1 MAKKVEVEFELKYKE
16 AVKNLN
22 EFQKEYAKLEKEVEV
37 ANKKT
42 ADSLAKVEK
51 SAKDGAKGVK
61 KVGASIKTLAKATGI
76 IFLLQKAFEFVSEAI
91 RENQEV
97 MDGLTTVFNTAQ
109 IIFNE
114 VVNVFVD
121 VYKSVSSATENFDA
135 LGKVISGLITIALT
149 PLKLTFYGITLAIQE
164 AQLIWEKSPFGSG
177 DTKVI
182 AELNLSIL
190 ETKQNLYDVGEAA
203 LGAGKDIVNNFGEA
217 ITEVGEIGTEVVNGL
232 KEVSIEAA
240 IETAKTNQKLKK
252 SAQIAA
258 AESRILLEQ
267 YDKQAEVQRQIRDD
281 ETANIQ
287 DRIDA
292 NNKLSEILDKQ
303 EKEMVKNAEL
313 VKASAEA
320 QFQLTGKTEDYVAVL
335 EAEAEVQGVLA
346 TVTGFRSEQQVN
358 KNSLDKEALE
368 ISKAKLESES
378 LLSIE
383 QKRFNAE
390 QIEDELL
397 RLEKLKEVDELEA
410 EQESTRL
417 QAIVDNANAGTQAK
431 IDAQIA
437 LDQFEQQS
445 GQQSVTRE
453 KQISDARIKIAE
465 AEEKAKRDALMGYA
479 SALSDISSVIGT
491 ETEAGKAIAVASSL
505 VNTYAAITGQLSAF
519 SKVPVPGY
527 AIAQAIATGVVGLA
541 NVKKIMSVKVPNSS
555 GSSGSQPASVPSA
568 PPVQSL
574 PPAFNV
580 VGTSGTNQ
588 LADAIGG
595 QSQQPIQAFVVS
607 SQVTTAQELDRN
619 IIDEASIG

>member
-1 MAKKVEVEFELKYKE
+1 MAKKVEIEFELKYKE

-42 ADSLAKVEK
+42 AESLAKVEK

-76 IFLLQKAFEFVSEAI
+76 IFLLQKAFEFVSGAI

-164 AQLIWEKSPFGSG
+164 AQLMWEKSPFGSG
-177 DTKVI
+177 DTKKI

-203 LGAGKDIVNNFGEA
+203 VNATGDIINNFGEA
-217 ITEVGEIGTEVVNGL
+217 ITEVSEIGTEVVNGL
-232 KEVSIEAA
+232 KDISIEAA
-240 IETAKTNQKLKK
+240 LETAKTNQKLKK

-267 YDKQAEVQRQIRDD
+267 YDKQAEIQRQIRDD
-281 ETANIQ
+281 ETASIE
-287 DRIDA
+287 DRIKA
-292 NNKLSEILDKQ
+292 NDKLSEILDKQ

-320 QFQLTGKTEDYVAVL
+320 QFKLTGKTEDYVAVL
-335 EAEAEVQGVLA
+335 EAEAEVEGVLA

-358 KNSLDKEALE
+358 KNALDKEALE

-390 QIEDELL
+390 QIEDELS
-397 RLEKLKEVDELEA
+397 RLEALKEIDELEA
-410 EQESTRL
+410 EQESIRL

-437 LDQFEQQS
+437 LDQFEQQA
-445 GQQSVTRE
+445 GQQSVIRAE
-453 KQISDARIKIAE
+453 QISQAKIKISDK
-465 AEEKAKRDALMGYA
+465 EEKAKRDALMGYA
-479 SALSDISSVIGT
+479 NALSDVSSVIGT

-541 NVKKIMSVKVPNSS
+541 NVKKIMSVKVPNST
-555 GSSGSQPASVPSA
+555 GGGGSQPASLPSA
-568 PPVQSL
+568 PAVQSL

-580 VGTSGTNQ
+580 VGSSGTNQ

-595 QSQQPIQAFVVS
+595 QTQQPVQAFVVS
-607 SQVTTAQELDRN
+607 SEVTSAQELDRN
-619 IIDEASIG
+619 IIDDASIG